1 MGSSQTALL
10 TTGFHEYV
18 KQKFVYDESG
28 RMIAVY
34 EARSEAK
41 HGEPALLTTY
51 QYQGASNR
59 VDVMKESESVWD
71 GAWG

>member
-1 MGSSQTALL
+1 MAASTTALL

-18 KQKFVYDESG
+18 KQKFVYDDAG

-41 HGEPALLTTY
+41 DGEPALVTTY
-51 QYQGASNR
+51 TYIGASNR
-59 VDVMKESESVWD
+59 VDVMKESESVW
-71 GAWG
+71 AWG

>member
-1 MGSSQTALL
+1 
-10 TTGFHEYV
+10 
-18 KQKFVYDESG
+18 
-28 RMIAVY
+28 MIAVY